1 MKIVS
6 VSKAPRAVKVM
17 LFILLGAGLI
27 GGGIG
32 VWWDIGNIEE
42 KGFLQKLDPE
52 CLDYDEKVDAV
63 QKSLVDGEITQEE
76 ADYRLADLRER
87 RGVDSPG
94 GEGDCWRAG
103 MVSIIV
109 AFIPVALLLLS
120 LLIRISKSRREKS
133 RYKPQS
139 QKRRKKDDDSTSG
152 SDDFDSPIF
161 SQIYAER

>member
-6 VSKAPRAVKVM
+6 VSKAPRVVKVM

-42 KGFLQKLDPE
+42 KGFLQKIDPE

-76 ADYRLADLRER
+76 ADYRLADLKER
-87 RGVDSPG
+87 RGDGNEGDPL

-109 AFIPVALLLLS
+109 AFIPVSLLLLS

-139 QKRRKKDDDSTSG
+139 QKRRKKDDDSISG

-161 SQIYAER
+161 S

>member
-42 KGFLQKLDPE
+42 KGFLQKIDPE

-76 ADYRLADLRER
+76 ADYRLADLKER
-87 RGVDSPG
+87 RGDGNEGDPL

-109 AFIPVALLLLS
+109 AFIFVSLLLLS
-120 LLIRISKSRREKS
+120 LYIRNPKSRREKS

-139 QKRRKKDDDSTSG
+139 QKRRKKDDDSISG

-161 SQIYAER
+161 S

>member
-6 VSKAPRAVKVM
+6 VSKTPRVVKVM

-42 KGFLQKLDPE
+42 KGFLQKIDPE

-63 QKSLVDGEITQEE
+63 QKSLVDREITQEE

-87 RGVDSPG
+87 RGDGNEGDPL

-152 SDDFDSPIF
+152 SDDFDNPIF
-161 SQIYAER
+161 S

>member
-1 MKIVS
+1 MCI
-6 VSKAPRAVKVM
+6 RDR
-17 LFILLGAGLI
+17 
-27 GGGIG
+27 
-32 VWWDIGNIEE
+32 WDIGNIEE

-87 RGVDSPG
+87 RGGGGEGDT

-103 MVSIIV
+103 LVSIIV
-109 AFIPVALLLLS
+109 AFIFVSLLLLS
-120 LLIRISKSRREKS
+120 LYITNPKRRTEKS
-133 RYKPQS
+133 GYKPQS
-139 QKRRKKDDDSTSG
+139 QKRRKKDDDSISG

-161 SQIYAER
+161 S

>member
-6 VSKAPRAVKVM
+6 VSKTPRVVKVM

-42 KGFLQKLDPE
+42 KGFFQKLDPE

-87 RGVDSPG
+87 RGGGGEGDT

-103 MVSIIV
+103 LVSIIV
-109 AFIPVALLLLS
+109 AFIFVSLLLLS
-120 LLIRISKSRREKS
+120 LYIRNPKSRREKS

-139 QKRRKKDDDSTSG
+139 QKRRKKDDDSISG

-161 SQIYAER
+161 S

>member
-42 KGFLQKLDPE
+42 KGFLQKIDPE

-76 ADYRLADLRER
+76 ADYRLADLKER
-87 RGVDSPG
+87 RGDGNEGDPL

-109 AFIPVALLLLS
+109 AFIPVSLLLLS

-139 QKRRKKDDDSTSG
+139 QKRCKKDDDSISG

-161 SQIYAER
+161 S